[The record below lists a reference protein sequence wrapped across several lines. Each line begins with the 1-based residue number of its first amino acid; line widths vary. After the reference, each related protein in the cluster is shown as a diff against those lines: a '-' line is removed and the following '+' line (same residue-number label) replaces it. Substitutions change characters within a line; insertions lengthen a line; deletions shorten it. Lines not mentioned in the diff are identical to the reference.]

1 MRELNGYLPPSCCH
15 RRAGPAGRTAAGSVD
30 CPTRKKLET
39 INALVAAG
47 IKKIQVT
54 SFVHPQLVP
63 QMADAGDLCSQ
74 LDRSLDAVYSALVLN
89 EKGVQ
94 RAADAGLKH
103 VGVSISASDTHS
115 RKNANASLEEAGE
128 RMANMIRIGRQ
139 KGLVLRGGV
148 QCAFGCRYE
157 GRIDKN
163 VVMDILKA
171 QLDLGVDELTL
182 ADSTGMAHPGS
193 IRDLAG
199 EALELAGHLPV
210 YLHLHDTEGK
220 GLANA
225 IAGMAVGISYF
236 ETALGGMGAAL
247 SSRALRAT
255 CPPRTWCACSTRWAS
270 KRASTSSGWQLPP
283 GNSKHL
289 WENFFP
295 AKCTPSWHGTTSRSS
310 INFCLK
316 DNRSDH
322 RVKSQCA

>member
-1 MRELNGYLPPSCCH
+1 MLTYPH
-15 RRAGPAGRTAAGSVD
+15 RVVIEEQGLRDGLQPETVLVS
-30 CPTRKKLET
+30 TRQKLET
-39 INALVAAG
+39 INDLVAAG
-47 IKKIQVT
+47 LKKIQIT
-54 SFVHPQLVP
+54 AFVQPRLVP
-63 QMADAGDLCSQ
+63 QMADAADLCHR
-74 LDRSLDAVYSALVLN
+74 LDHSLDVTYSALALN
-89 EKGVQ
+89 EKGVK

-139 KGLVLRGGV
+139 NGLELRGGV

-163 VVMDILKA
+163 VVMDIIKA

-193 IRDLAG
+193 IQDLAG

-220 GLANA
+220 GLANT

-236 ETALGGMGAAL
+236 ETALGGMGGCPFIKGASGNVSTEDLVCMLHQMGIQTGIDVERLAA
-247 SSRALRAT
+247 AT
-255 CPPRTWCACSTRWAS
+255 RKLEAFMG
-270 KRASTSSGWQLPP
+270 KKFSGKMHTLLARDDIQ
-283 GNSKHL
+283 
-289 WENFFP
+289 
-295 AKCTPSWHGTTSRSS
+295 
-310 INFCLK
+310 II
-316 DNRSDH
+316 D
-322 RVKSQCA
+322 